1 MRAQNHQ
8 DDNRAGKAAEVLD
21 EQVREWRQ
29 LCEQAAAAAGAERA
43 CFVFFHHGGGGVS
56 RVLGRRLRGW
66 RECHYLAVWRQRRFY
81 CGLTGPELQL
91 DSQAAFMA
99 VPVARGTQRGLLL
112 LEFAGAPAALTDS
125 GRQRLDIL
133 ARHGALLWRE
143 TELDARQ
150 LQLDES
156 SGRLLSRLKTLFMH
170 VPILING
177 FNTEGRCIL
186 WNDECERVFGWRFE
200 ELKQHPA
207 PIELFYPDPEERSG
221 VIATFREL
229 KGSEFREWH
238 PADRNGRRL
247 TTLWA
252 NIMLP
257 NGDMICVGHD
267 ITEQRALE
275 TQQRLAASVFE
286 ASYDGIVLT
295 DANNSVIHIN
305 PSFTRITGY
314 QPEDMIGR
322 AATLFE
328 HDTDSQEGPT
338 LPADLHSP
346 AHWQGECTIRRRN
359 GSRCALLLS
368 VSVIRDERGRVQH
381 HAIIL
386 TDISH
391 IKRHEAELRQ
401 RALYDSLTR
410 IPNRQLFSEL
420 LERAMAT
427 ATRDGTMLAV
437 CYLDLDGFKQVN
449 DSLGHAAGD
458 RLLVEMG
465 RRMALVIRSCDVVAR
480 LGGDEFAL
488 MITGLHQPLEC
499 TEILDRVLAAIDAPV
514 RLDGHQARVS
524 ASIGVAVYPQDS
536 KDGQTLLRY
545 ADKAMYEA
553 KKQGKRRHVF
563 FEPGLHAQDQER
575 HRLYEELHR
584 ALANDE
590 FLLHYQPKIDLF
602 SRRMMGV
609 EALLRWQHPQ
619 KGMLTPAEFLPAV
632 LDSDMEFELGQWV
645 IRRLLQQMTVWL
657 ESGQNYHAS
666 FNVSAGQ
673 LLHDDF
679 YSNLQYLLGLYP
691 AVAPE
696 RLELEFQETAVS
708 GDIKRVAG
716 VLEHCRRLGLTISLD
731 NFGAGYASLVHLNSL
746 PVDIIKIDRR
756 FITDLLT
763 SPTDVS
769 MVEGV
774 VQLAAALSMVVV
786 AEGMEAPELGERLQ
800 QLGCHYVQ
808 GYGISHP
815 MPAEAIAGWLS
826 EWNQQLPLQ

>member
-1 MRAQNHQ
+1 MRAHKDQ
-8 DDNRAGKAAEVLD
+8 DDSAGKVAELLD
-21 EQVREWRQ
+21 GHVREWRQ
-29 LCEQAAAAAGAERA
+29 LCEQAATDAGAERA
-43 CFVFFHHGGGGVS
+43 CFVFFHHQARGVS

-66 RECHYLAVWRQRRFY
+66 RESHYLAVWRQRGFY
-81 CGLTGPELQL
+81 CGLSATELQL
-91 DSQAAFMA
+91 DSPACFMA
-99 VPVARGTQRGLLL
+99 VPVVRGSQRGLLL
-112 LEFAGAPAALTDS
+112 LEFAAPPAPLTEER
-125 GRQRLDIL
+125 RQRLDTL

-177 FNTEGRCIL
+177 FNTQGHCIL
-186 WNDECERVFGWRFE
+186 WNDECARVFGRTFD
-200 ELKQHPA
+200 ELREHPA
-207 PIELFYPDPEERSG
+207 PIELFYPDPEECRR

-238 PADRNGRRL
+238 PVDSRGRRL

-275 TQQRLAASVFE
+275 SQQRLAASVFE
-286 ASYDGIVLT
+286 ASYDGIMLT
-295 DANNSVIHIN
+295 DAENRVVHIN

-314 QPEDMIGR
+314 SPDDMVAR
-322 AATLFE
+322 VATLFE
-328 HDTDSQEGPT
+328 QDREGAEAPP
-338 LPADLHSP
+338 LPAGPDTP
-346 AHWQGECTIRRRN
+346 DHWQGECTIRRRN

-368 VSVIRDERGRVQH
+368 VSVIRDDKGRVQH

-401 RALYDSLTR
+401 RALYDPLTR

-420 LERAMAT
+420 LERAMA
-427 ATRDGTMLAV
+427 AAGRGDTMLAV

-499 TEILDRVLAAIDAPV
+499 TEILDRVLAVIDTPV
-514 RLDGHQARVS
+514 RLDGHQARVT
-524 ASIGVAVYPQDS
+524 ASIGVAVYPQDAG
-536 KDGQTLLRY
+536 DGQTLLRY

-553 KKQGKRRHVF
+553 KKQGKHRHVF
-563 FEPGLHAQDQER
+563 FEPGLHSQDQER

-584 ALANDE
+584 ALVSGE

-602 SRRMMGV
+602 SRHMMGV
-609 EALLRWQHPQ
+609 EALLRWQHPHR
-619 KGMLTPAEFLPAV
+619 GMLTPAEFLPAV

-645 IRRLLQQMTVWL
+645 IRRLLQQMTAWL
-657 ESGQNYHAS
+657 EAGQDYHAS

-679 YSNLQYLLGLYP
+679 YCNLKYLLGLYP
-691 AVAPE
+691 AVEPA
-696 RLELEFQETAVS
+696 RLELEFQESAVG
-708 GDIKRVAG
+708 GDVQRVAG
-716 VLEHCRRLGLTISLD
+716 VLERCRRLGLTISLD
-731 NFGAGYASLVHLNSL
+731 NFGAGHASLVHLNRL

-763 SPTDVS
+763 SPTDAS

-774 VQLAAALSMVVV
+774 VQLAAALRMVVV
-786 AEGMEAPELGERLQ
+786 AEGMEQPELGERLQ

-815 MPAEAIAGWLS
+815 MPADAIADWLR
-826 EWNQQLPLQ
+826 EWNRQLPLQ

>member
-1 MRAQNHQ
+1 M
-8 DDNRAGKAAEVLD
+8 
-21 EQVREWRQ
+21 
-29 LCEQAAAAAGAERA
+29 
-43 CFVFFHHGGGGVS
+43 
-56 RVLGRRLRGW
+56 
-66 RECHYLAVWRQRRFY
+66 
-81 CGLTGPELQL
+81 
-91 DSQAAFMA
+91 
-99 VPVARGTQRGLLL
+99 
-112 LEFAGAPAALTDS
+112 
-125 GRQRLDIL
+125 
-133 ARHGALLWRE
+133 
-143 TELDARQ
+143 
-150 LQLDES
+150 
-156 SGRLLSRLKTLFMH
+156 
-170 VPILING
+170 
-177 FNTEGRCIL
+177 
-186 WNDECERVFGWRFE
+186 WNDECERVFGWRFD
-200 ELKQHPA
+200 ELREHPA
-207 PIELFYPDPEERSG
+207 PLELFYPEPKELRQ
-221 VIATFREL
+221 VIQTFREL
-229 KGSEFREWH
+229 NGSQFREWH
-238 PADRNGRRL
+238 PVARNGLRL
-247 TTLWA
+247 ATLWA

-267 ITEQRALE
+267 ITEQRELE
-275 TQQRLAASVFE
+275 AQQRLAASVFE
-286 ASYDGIVLT
+286 ASYDGIMLT
-295 DANNSVIHIN
+295 DASNRVMHIN

-314 QPEDMIGR
+314 SLEDMTAG

-328 HDTDSQEGPT
+328 QDSESGDALP
-338 LPADLHSP
+338 LPAGPDSP
-346 AHWQGECTIRRRN
+346 AHWQGECTVRRRN

-368 VSVIRDERGRVQH
+368 VSVIRDERGQVQH

-401 RALYDSLTR
+401 RALYDPLTR

-420 LERAMAT
+420 LGRAMA
-427 ATRDGTMLAV
+427 AANRGNTMLAV

-449 DSLGHAAGD
+449 DTLGHAAGD

-499 TEILDRVLAAIDAPV
+499 TEILDRVLAAIDTPV
-514 RLDGHQARVS
+514 RLEGHQARVS
-524 ASIGVAVYPQDS
+524 ASIGVAVYPEDAG
-536 KDGQTLLRY
+536 DGQTLMRY

-553 KKQGKRRHVF
+553 KKQGKRRYVF
-563 FEPGLHAQDQER
+563 FEPALHLQDQER
-575 HRLYEELHR
+575 HQLYDELRR
-584 ALANDE
+584 ALVNGE
-590 FLLHYQPKIDLF
+590 FLLHFQPKIDLF
-602 SRRMMGV
+602 SRNMMGV

-619 KGMLTPAEFLPAV
+619 KGMLTPADFLPAV

-645 IRRLLQQMTVWL
+645 IRQLLQQMSTWL
-657 ESGQNYHAS
+657 EAGQDYHAS

-679 YSNLQYLLGLYP
+679 CSNLQYLLELYP
-691 AVAPE
+691 AVE
-696 RLELEFQETAVS
+696 SKRLELEFQESAVGS
-708 GDIKRVAG
+708 DVQLVAG
-716 VLEHCRRLGLTISLD
+716 VLERCRELGLSISLD
-731 NFGAGYASLVHLNSL
+731 NFGAGYASLVHLKSL

-763 SPTDVS
+763 SPTDAS

-786 AEGMEAPELGERLQ
+786 AEGMEVPELGERLQ

-826 EWNQQLPLQ
+826 EWNRQRPLH